1 MDGYVHGQGDGLL
14 TQDGRRLFPI
24 GSYELPQGDAE
35 VRAMAESGVNLV
47 RCGSKADLD
56 RVGALGMMGWVSLPV
71 NAGITDSLR
80 ERIESLVDHP
90 ALGVWEGPDEIV
102 WNFTAWSHLWK
113 KDKMGVFEHE
123 REWWM
128 QTPLVIEYSEK
139 KAAEIIPNMC
149 EAIRLVRSLDKHNRQ
164 FWINE
169 ARDSDL
175 KFVRQY
181 INDVDITGCDDYP
194 VSTNSRDVSRVGDS
208 TERWKQVG
216 HNRPV
221 WMVLQGFS
229 WTDLEDDA
237 RGVAYPT
244 FAESRL
250 MAYNCIAHG
259 ARGILYWG
267 SSYLKSPGHEAFRES
282 LYALNAELASLQPF
296 LTASEERYVRVK
308 PIEGKRQTDPM
319 PGYENEGLPSV
330 ELGVGISARRTGR
343 DWLIILVNE
352 DDRPL
357 MGVEVSGLDHLNGME
372 FHLLYEGEKATVRNG
387 EFTTRMKPL
396 EVKVFAT
403 CRKYETHRRHGRN
416 FQV

>member
-1 MDGYVHGQGDGLL
+1 MNDYIYGQGDGLL
-14 TQDGRRLFPI
+14 TKDGRRLFPI
-24 GSYELPQGDAE
+24 GFYELPQGDAE
-35 VRAMAESGVNLV
+35 LAAMAESGVNLV
-47 RCGSKADLD
+47 RCGNEDGLD
-56 RVGALGMMGWVSLPV
+56 RVGALDMMGWVSLPV
-71 NAGITDSLR
+71 HSGVTDSLR
-80 ERIESLVDHP
+80 ERVESLVDHP
-90 ALGVWEGPDEIV
+90 ALAVWEGPDEIV
-102 WNFTAWSHLWK
+102 WNFTAFSHLWR
-113 KDKMGVFEHE
+113 KDKIGVFEHK

-139 KAAEIIPNMC
+139 KASEIIPNMR

-181 INDVDITGCDDYP
+181 IDEVDITGCDDYP
-194 VSTNSRDVSRVGDS
+194 VAVDSHNVSRVGSS

-216 HNRPV
+216 RGRPV

-229 WTDLEDDA
+229 WSDLDETPGDP
-237 RGVAYPT
+237 AYPT

-267 SSYLKSPGHEAFRES
+267 SSYMKSPGHEAFRES
-282 LYALNAELASLQPF
+282 LYALTSELSALQPF
-296 LTASEERYVRVK
+296 LTAPEERYVQVR
-308 PIEGKRQTDPM
+308 PIEAKRATDTM
-319 PGYENEGLPSV
+319 PGHESGLPPV
-330 ELGVGISARRTGR
+330 ELGVRMTARRTGR

-352 DDRPL
+352 DNRIQ
-357 MGVEVSGLDHLNGME
+357 MGVEVSGLNALNGME
-372 FHLLYEGEKATVRNG
+372 FCLLYGDETVTVNNG
-387 EFTTRMKPL
+387 ELITRMKPL

-403 CRKYETHRRHGRN
+403 GQRWETHRLNGRD
-416 FQV
+416 FAE